1 MTDIGNTVFIRRF
14 VKCYEANGTSI
25 VVHLAESQPRKVR
38 FRGAT
43 LCDDSWRDLLPM
55 PEGTRPFEP
64 VRDLGSICPNCR
76 AVYERQA
83 RELMGLPTT
92 GRLVF

>member
-1 MTDIGNTVFIRRF
+1 MLAVFIRRF
-14 VKCYEANGTSI
+14 VKCYEANGTSLT
-25 VVHLAESQPRKVR
+25 VHLADGKPRR
-38 FRGAT
+38 ERWRGAT
-43 LCDDSWRDLLPM
+43 LCNDERRDLLPL

-64 VRDLGSICPNCR
+64 VRDLGNICPDCR

-83 RELMGLPTT
+83 RELMGVPPV